1 MTLKLITIFGLTTT
15 VAALTATVNSG
26 ASRRVGDGTAFV
38 QISSANQRGGADS
51 ALALRQPNDT
61 AMAVC
66 QPADTTTFGALINYS
81 GNVATTLQRFVRA
94 VGANPQAVHEMDIF
108 EPVSVP

>member
-1 MTLKLITIFGLTTT
+1 MPNMTLKLIKFFGLTTK

-38 QISSANQRGGADS
+38 QISSAHQRGGADTT
-51 ALALRQPNDT
+51 LALRQPNGT

-66 QPADTTTFGALINYS
+66 QPADTTTFGALINYG
-81 GNVATTLQRFVRA
+81 GNVATTLQRLIKMIDNFSTT
-94 VGANPQAVHEMDIF
+94 F
-108 EPVSVP
+108 